1 MGRGDL
7 ARNQERK
14 VHRER
19 EHHFNIQS
27 SKDFYSEAK
36 FYETNSKSVQRAI
49 ERAAANEKAAA
60 EYERSQQEAAEA
72 GRAAQLEAQRK
83 AEEDRAADEEHR
95 LVEEQEVRKRRQRQA
110 IINASPEL
118 VKVKAKIEAAKVAHE
133 QHGQLK
139 LALFAAELEEQND
152 ALYSFN
158 EAQQR
163 AMASHQEDKQA
174 RSQKAKEL
182 EARLALQAQL
192 RERDALRAAAKEEAL
207 KDRATIQQMIEREK
221 QQAAFQRLA
230 QAQRQRDLAAEAQT
244 FMALQREL
252 RERQRAAEAEEERKI
267 QEYLRIRKERH
278 DQISR
283 QRAQRKAAVDEHFEK
298 ARLAAEEERFRI
310 EEEEAL
316 LDMLRAEMDVQR
328 AREEAAEAA
337 SRRANQKKELLEA
350 RDLAAKL
357 KQQREATDSSREAEY
372 RQKLIEK
379 MAEEDKIAKMNAVSR
394 RLAVAEHLKEAARC
408 VAYKKK
414 LAEAIIEEEA
424 AAALRLTEKE
434 AEKRGIIE
442 EERLR
447 LLAEAA
453 KSLNVDCR
461 HMPRGLLER
470 PEDLKIVSKYI
481 NDAAS
486 DERQAS
492 S

>member
-1 MGRGDL
+1 
-7 ARNQERK
+7 
-14 VHRER
+14 
-19 EHHFNIQS
+19 
-27 SKDFYSEAK
+27 
-36 FYETNSKSVQRAI
+36 
-49 ERAAANEKAAA
+49 
-60 EYERSQQEAAEA
+60 
-72 GRAAQLEAQRK
+72 
-83 AEEDRAADEEHR
+83 
-95 LVEEQEVRKRRQRQA
+95 
-110 IINASPEL
+110 
-118 VKVKAKIEAAKVAHE
+118 
-133 QHGQLK
+133 
-139 LALFAAELEEQND
+139 
-152 ALYSFN
+152 
-158 EAQQR
+158 
-163 AMASHQEDKQA
+163 
-174 RSQKAKEL
+174 
-182 EARLALQAQL
+182 
-192 RERDALRAAAKEEAL
+192 
-207 KDRATIQQMIEREK
+207 
-221 QQAAFQRLA
+221 
-230 QAQRQRDLAAEAQT
+230 
-244 FMALQREL
+244 
-252 RERQRAAEAEEERKI
+252 
-267 QEYLRIRKERH
+267 
-278 DQISR
+278 
-283 QRAQRKAAVDEHFEK
+283 
-298 ARLAAEEERFRI
+298 
-310 EEEEAL
+310 
-316 LDMLRAEMDVQR
+316 MLRAEMDVQR